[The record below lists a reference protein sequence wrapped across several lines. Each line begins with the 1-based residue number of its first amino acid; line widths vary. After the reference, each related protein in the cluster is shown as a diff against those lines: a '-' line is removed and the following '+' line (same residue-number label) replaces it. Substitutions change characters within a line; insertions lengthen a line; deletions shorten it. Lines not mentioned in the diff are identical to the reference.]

1 MPDTQNNNLEA
12 LIQLM
17 AKLRN
22 PNSGCPWDLRQ
33 DFHTIAPYTI
43 EEAYEV
49 ADAINRDDMEQL
61 KDELG
66 DLLFQVVFHARM
78 AQELGYFCITDV
90 IDTIVN
96 KMVRRHPHVFADAH
110 LEYPQA
116 LNDSWESIKA
126 AERQAAGKSTSSLM
140 DGVAAG
146 LPGFL
151 RALKLQKKAARGGFD
166 WTSLEPVIA
175 KLHEE
180 IAELEQALGEDC
192 ENKKYEIFN
201 ELGDVLFSVVNV
213 ARHLQIDAEAS
224 LAAANSRFESRF
236 RTMETLQGNNPEEFS
251 SLSAAQLELLWEAA
265 KAREAKIK

>member
-1 MPDTQNNNLEA
+1 MLDTQNNNLDA

-22 PNSGCPWDLRQ
+22 PDSGCPWDLRQ

-49 ADAINRDDMEQL
+49 ADAITRNDMVQL

-78 AQELGYFCITDV
+78 AEELGHFCITDV
-90 IDTIVN
+90 IDAIKD
-96 KMVRRHPHVFADAH
+96 KMLRRHPHVFADARH
-110 LEYPQA
+110 EHPED
-116 LNDSWESIKA
+116 LNDSWEAIKA
-126 AERQAAGKSTSSLM
+126 AERLAAGKSISSLM

-146 LPGFL
+146 LPGLL

-166 WTSLEPVIA
+166 WPSLEPVVA

-180 IAELEQALGEDC
+180 IAELEHALSEDGD
-192 ENKKYEIFN
+192 NARREIFN
-201 ELGDVLFSVVNV
+201 ELGDVLFSVVNI
-213 ARHLQIDAEAS
+213 ARHLQVDPEAS
-224 LAAANSRFESRF
+224 LAAANSRFEGRF
-236 RTMETLQGNNPEEFS
+236 RTMEVLQGNNPDAFS
-251 SLSAAQLELLWEAA
+251 SLSAAELELLWEAA
-265 KAREAKIK
+265 KAREAKAR